1 MPSSLPF
8 KEPPTSGIQQHRMRS
23 IFATL
28 LDRLILTKPLWVLA
42 VVAVLG
48 ASIISF
54 APDIDLDA
62 SADSL
67 LLEDDA
73 ELRYYRGIA
82 ARYGSTSN
90 LVITYTVP
98 DLFAPEALRDLQRLR
113 DELLVLSSI
122 DSVVTMLDVPLI
134 NSPAVT
140 LAQLQ
145 YDVPTLLSDS
155 TDLRLAR
162 AELTESSLYR
172 ELIMSRDGTTTAL
185 LVSFV
190 QNPERAA
197 LVFERDALREKR
209 MTADLSADESKA
221 ISVLSD
227 QIQQINIIA
236 KANEAQSIERIRNI
250 LRQYSDRAEL
260 RLGGVPII
268 VADMIS
274 LIKTDVVVFG
284 AGILVFLIV
293 LLTYIFRQARWVF
306 VSMTCC
312 LLSALVVAGVLGLM
326 QWRVTVVSSN
336 FIALVVIFS
345 LSLTVHLIVRYRELQ
360 RRNPQAS
367 QHWLL
372 RNTLMDKLEPCFY
385 TVLTTMVGFASLLV
399 SGIRPVIDFGWM
411 MVIGMATVFVVSFLL
426 FPVMLIFMRPVMPAH
441 GDHITT
447 VVTAQLARWVRLMPG
462 LILGLFC
469 LLVVLSII
477 GIGRLQVENRFLDYF
492 AKSTEIY
499 QGLAKI
505 DSELGGTMPF
515 DVVLDADP
523 AFYKAPVITATAD
536 EPEFGDDEFGDQAF
550 GDDPFGDDP
559 FGDDSF
565 ESAESAVANA
575 VDLGATSYWYN
586 SYQLQ
591 IVRDVHN
598 YLESLSETG
607 KVLSMA
613 TALDALETLNNG
625 KTPGTF
631 SLSILYKQLPEAIK
645 AAMIYPYM
653 SDDGNQMRFSVR
665 VYEANP
671 GLRRGE
677 LIDGIRAHLIDDMGF
692 EPEQVHI
699 TGMLVLYNNVLQS
712 LFASQIM
719 TIGVVFI
726 AILFMYLVLFRSLTI
741 AFVATVP
748 SIVAATT
755 VLGLMGWLGLSLD
768 IMTITIAAITIGIGV
783 DDSIHYVH
791 RFREEIAIDD
801 DAIEAMERSHL
812 SIGHAIYYTSLVI
825 TTGFSI
831 LAISDFIPT
840 IYFGLFTGVAMILA
854 LVANLTLLPVLL
866 IKARVR

>member
-1 MPSSLPF
+1 
-8 KEPPTSGIQQHRMRS
+8 MRS

-48 ASIISF
+48 AYIISF

-82 ARYGSTSN
+82 ARYGSMSY

-98 DLFAPEALRDLQRLR
+98 DLFAPEALRDLQSLR
-113 DELLVLSSI
+113 DELVAVSSI

-134 NSPAVT
+134 NSPRVT

-155 TDLRLAR
+155 TDLTLAR
-162 AELTESSLYR
+162 TELTESSLYR

-190 QNPERAA
+190 QNPQRAA
-197 LVFERDALREKR
+197 LLLERDVLREKR
-209 MTADLSADESKA
+209 MTTDLDAAESKT

-236 KANEAQSIERIRNI
+236 KANEAESIELIRDI

-268 VADMIS
+268 VADMIA

-360 RRNPQAS
+360 RRNPQAT

-372 RNTLMDKLEPCFY
+372 RNTLIDKLEPCFY

-447 VVTAQLARWVRLMPG
+447 AVTAQLARWVRVAPG
-462 LILGLFC
+462 VILSLFF
-469 LLVVLSII
+469 LAAVLSII
-477 GIGRLQVENRFLDYF
+477 GISRLQVENRFLDYF

-523 AFYKAPVITATAD
+523 AFYEPPVIAANAD
-536 EPEFGDDEFGDQAF
+536 AAGFDDDEFGNQAF
-550 GDDPFGDDP
+550 GDDPFGDDD
-559 FGDDSF
+559 FGSTDS
-565 ESAESAVANA
+565 ANSVTTA

-591 IVRDVHN
+591 VVRDVHN
-598 YLESLSETG
+598 YLDSLPETG

-625 KTPGTF
+625 KMPGTF

-645 AAMIYPYM
+645 EALIHPYM

-671 GLRRGE
+671 DLRRGE
-677 LIDGIRAHLIDDMGF
+677 LLDGIRTHLIDDMGF
-692 EPEQVHI
+692 EPEQVHV

-712 LFASQIM
+712 LFKSQIM
-719 TIGVVFI
+719 TIGVVFL
-726 AILFMYLVLFRSLTI
+726 AILFMYLVLFRSLTV

-748 SIVAATT
+748 SIVAATS

-791 RFREEIAIDD
+791 RFREEVAIDGD
-801 DAIEAMERSHL
+801 PIEAMERSHL
-812 SIGHAIYYTSLVI
+812 SIGRAIYYTSLII
-825 TTGFSI
+825 TSGFSI

-866 IKARVR
+866 IKARVS

>member
-1 MPSSLPF
+1 
-8 KEPPTSGIQQHRMRS
+8 MRS

-48 ASIISF
+48 AYIISF

-82 ARYGSTSN
+82 ARYGSMSY
-90 LVITYTVP
+90 LVITYTAP
-98 DLFAPEALRDLQRLR
+98 DLFAPEALRDLQSLR
-113 DELLVLSSI
+113 DELVAVSSI

-134 NSPAVT
+134 NSPNVT

-155 TDLRLAR
+155 TDLTLAR
-162 AELTESSLYR
+162 TELTESSLYR
-172 ELIMSRDGTTTAL
+172 ELIMSRDGKTTAL

-197 LVFERDALREKR
+197 LLLERDALREKR
-209 MTADLSADESKA
+209 MTTGLDAAESKT
-221 ISVLSD
+221 ISVLSE

-236 KANEAQSIERIRNI
+236 KANEAESIELIRDI

-268 VADMIS
+268 VADMIA

-367 QHWLL
+367 QQWLL
-372 RNTLMDKLEPCFY
+372 RNTLIDKLEPCFY

-447 VVTAQLARWVRLMPG
+447 AVTAQLARWVRVAPG
-462 LILGLFC
+462 IILGLF
-469 LLVVLSII
+469 LLAAVLSII
-477 GIGRLQVENRFLDYF
+477 GISRLQVENRFLDYF

-515 DVVLDADP
+515 DVILDADP
-523 AFYKAPVITATAD
+523 AFYEAPVVTATAD
-536 EPEFGDDEFGDQAF
+536 EGGGSDDEFGDQAF
-550 GDDPFGDDP
+550 GDDPFGDDG
-559 FGDDSF
+559 FGSDDSV
-565 ESAESAVANA
+565 STT

-598 YLESLSETG
+598 YLDSLPETG

-613 TALDALETLNNG
+613 TALDALETLNSGNM
-625 KTPGTF
+625 PGTF
-631 SLSILYKQLPEAIK
+631 SLSILYKQLPASIKEALIH
-645 AAMIYPYM
+645 PYM

-671 GLRRGE
+671 DLRRGE
-677 LIDGIRAHLIDDMGF
+677 LLDGIRTHLIDDMGF
-692 EPEQVHI
+692 EPEQVHV

-712 LFASQIM
+712 LFKSQIM
-719 TIGVVFI
+719 TIGVVFL
-726 AILFMYLVLFRSLTI
+726 AILFMYLVLFRSLTV

-748 SIVAATT
+748 SIVAATS

-791 RFREEIAIDD
+791 RFREEIAIDGD
-801 DAIEAMERSHL
+801 PIEAMERSHL
-812 SIGHAIYYTSLVI
+812 SIGRAIYYTSLVI
-825 TTGFSI
+825 TSGFSI

-854 LVANLTLLPVLL
+854 LLANLTLLPVLL
-866 IKARVR
+866 IKARVS